1 MSETRPRT
9 FSRTAL
15 ARLAVTTEAADAS
28 DRYRALAADGDH
40 SPYGQPGELVDYAWR
55 LAEQARA
62 ILQAA
67 VVTERLA
74 GTSWETIGENLGEI
88 SKQAAHER
96 YGAAETVFRRAALMA
111 WLVPG
116 RADDQLGE
124 LADADAALARLTR
137 WLQAPHQPPAAG
149 ADPGTR
155 PASAVSEP
163 LPPGYPEMSDTERAG
178 LIIEAANL
186 LTGVG
191 TYKRA
196 GVTEH
201 ERRDVE
207 LGLARRKVELYEA
220 IAADRPDDTEHAD
233 LLAGA
238 RARLATLEGDELAA
252 RRSTRKDQS

>member
-1 MSETRPRT
+1 MSEFRSRT

-28 DRYRALAADGDH
+28 DRYRALAANGEHHDDEPGD
-40 SPYGQPGELVDYAWR
+40 LVNYAWR
-55 LAEQARA
+55 QAEQARG
-62 ILQAA
+62 ILRAA
-67 VVTERLA
+67 VIAERLA

-111 WLVPG
+111 WLAPE
-116 RADDQLGE
+116 RAYDQLGE
-124 LADADAALARLTR
+124 LADPDAALTHLNRFLY
-137 WLQAPHQPPAAG
+137 PP
-149 ADPGTR
+149 DPGIQFPPGPR
-155 PASAVSEP
+155 QDAEPVP
-163 LPPGYPEMSDTERAG
+163 LPPGYPAMTDTERAG

-186 LTGVG
+186 LMGVG
-191 TYKRA
+191 MYKNA

-201 ERRDVE
+201 ERRDAE

-220 IAADRPDDTEHAD
+220 IAAERPDDTEHAD

-238 RARLATLEGDELAA
+238 RARLATLEGDELATC
-252 RRSTRKDQS
+252 RSSRKDRP

>member
-1 MSETRPRT
+1 MSEAPSRT

-15 ARLAVTTEAADAS
+15 ARLAVTTEAADIS
-28 DRYRALAADGDH
+28 DRYRALAADGDN
-40 SPYGQPGELVDYAWR
+40 SPNGRPGELVDYAWR
-55 LAEQARA
+55 LVEQARA

-111 WLVPG
+111 WLVPE
-116 RADDQLGE
+116 RADDQLGT
-124 LADADAALARLTR
+124 LADPDAALAHLNRFLY
-137 WLQAPHQPPAAG
+137 PPEHG
-149 ADPGTR
+149 IQFTFGPRQDTEP
-155 PASAVSEP
+155 VP
-163 LPPGYPEMSDTERAG
+163 LPPGYPEMTDTERAG

-186 LTGVG
+186 LMGVG
-191 TYKRA
+191 MHKRA

-201 ERRDVE
+201 ERRDAE

-220 IAADRPDDTEHAD
+220 IAAERPDDSEHAD

-238 RARLATLEGDELAA
+238 RARLAALEGDEPAA
-252 RRSTRKDQS
+252 RRSTRKDHETG